1 MSWPETIA
9 LCAVI
14 IGMIAMLGMV
24 LEGYR
29 IRLKNR
35 AKELELRVRLA
46 ESEGREGSAR
56 NSQLEDR
63 LVNIERIVTDRG
75 YRLDDEIAALRVGRE
90 KVQ

>member
-63 LVNIERIVTDRG
+63 LVNTERIVTDRG